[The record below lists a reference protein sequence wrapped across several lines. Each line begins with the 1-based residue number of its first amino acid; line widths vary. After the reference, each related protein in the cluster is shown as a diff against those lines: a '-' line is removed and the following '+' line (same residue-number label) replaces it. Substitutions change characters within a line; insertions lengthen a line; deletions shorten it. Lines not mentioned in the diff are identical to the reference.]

1 MGANDNTTGR
11 MFYPINS
18 GKKSSDITN
27 SYANRNAEFTGNDA
41 FKNVS
46 VNPQFKTIGIQ
57 QENSTTGSS
66 FVNSANFIEIRNAPR
81 ATGISNDS
89 GDRIVNRILPTNTN
103 LDSYGVNNDET
114 SPSKIKVYDFNDS
127 FSETNRKFIYGTTL
141 YPDSNTVGLD
151 IDNYDYFILINP
163 EMTSAGTNRIRPH
176 FAKITRIL
184 SFDEFGDGLEF
195 EPAYHTSVASQSK
208 FEIFKGPSKT
218 DTSVVAVSYGLRGD
232 TDANTSKF
240 DILQRAV
247 RPTFYFYNDRL
258 DEKDQLDY
266 AEKYTATSER
276 YWGYGTE
283 ISIGVRD
290 AHTQYAN
297 TTTQKFSLL
306 TNADLDKFIHG
317 QSIFDANNTFI
328 GNVKEK
334 TYSGLLYSFKIDYA
348 RTPLSSFSSTN
359 SRIATI
365 GTHSTVGTP
374 SSSSI
379 GSNTYSST
387 GGSGSGA
394 TFTIVVVEASG
405 VRFVQSVSL
414 AFGGTGYT
422 ASDNLSVSVGGA
434 TVTIPVASIT
444 NDDIKIKIGKT
455 IQNVVF
461 KTKGK
466 YSNTIQSLG
475 RNQISATL
483 VDSNRTSDEADN
495 SFDATRWQTAFPKMK
510 RHSQDLITATANSLD
525 GNLTGPNRY
534 ITFEKAEYKNS
545 KVEPSISASLNS
557 PKNKLTKLVRFQLVD
572 NSGLQHLKIKEN
584 SDLKIRRNLHSDTFT
599 KKEFIGFAKSIS
611 SPNNKIQLSELNS
624 EIDLKHILS
633 VNDIIELNG
642 YHFVVNSIEDKSSD
656 TEQAIVIKDRKL
668 KTAKVWE
675 SSSVVPTFD
684 REKLFLMPFTGVL
697 NLNFESDTEV
707 LLDSNDNFQTL
718 TMNGVAVNKTDSKL
732 HKSFLSPL
740 FYNSHLIEVDYADK
754 NNKYAKIIDSDK
766 TFYQKSNVSASRLY
780 YYNGAFSISEQVF
793 SGSVDDL
800 EFITEQGN
808 TTVKVTG
815 RDDTSKLLG
824 KTITKSLTHHSDI
837 VKTTLPPTITTFT
850 NLTGLT
856 VTATNNI
863 ELLVTGTP
871 STTPRKYML
880 LFDGDSNLIGEV
892 TDYAVHTGSEYWIR
906 LTHNLSTKTVSELN
920 SSGLKLYDPYS
931 NTQYNQIAGTKSLQ
945 SNVLHSGGIG
955 DFTSISERGLSFRK
969 GLDID
974 YDTSFTYTP
983 LSLTS
988 NQSNSSA
995 DTLGYDISSP
1005 ISISTDDAV
1014 FAFNI
1019 GNENGVTVDKQDI
1032 MTVNSELFDV
1042 VKVSEQ
1048 DNASTVLEIAPTFPM
1063 VLGRIDSNTSDSRG
1077 NAKLYLVN
1085 NNIETGG
1092 FIHRLQNSA
1101 SAGSGVAQFAPKD
1114 TIRYWDLQLIRP
1126 NALVRTVDSIYST
1139 GSKPQ
1144 AIQGY
1149 AVGYGIDATG
1159 TTKSVT
1165 ETPDNKPINGSNT
1178 LSGWNH
1184 LTNFYGNY
1192 PLITTYPSHSNGVSG
1207 ETDIMYSEFEQ
1218 IDPRTLSYELL
1229 ATGDIF
1235 PSSKQRHNS
1244 LFNTNHARGFNNYGI
1259 MLETLSDQTNST
1271 SHQKY
1276 TGTTSQTLKRDI
1288 HFESASIVDSSP
1300 VNTDQIRRWGVIRL
1314 VEATFDWHF
1323 NPLDFDSLADSFDS
1337 LKYFD
1342 YVMIRKPVQLSG
1354 YTLEVSD
1361 GDADGTLLAQMTAGD
1376 VVYKKNAIGTNSS
1389 ETRADLRIP
1398 GDTHSGFAA
1407 YRASNTTA
1415 VNSNFTDNFGTII
1428 GTTPVNN
1435 ILRFDGITV
1444 NGTTFKGVESFRL
1457 FTDDQISLNGLET
1470 ATDVGIFIDRVN
1482 GHKDIN
1488 FHRSWITH
1496 PPVDYTDDSGNG
1508 FIHQLLRNGDN
1519 DKYDPMNVILPI
1531 IAENKSGNSDKN
1543 DKLFSPFHRQ
1553 DHWDNTDTTGLTSA
1567 NGIDMLHM
1575 SRVISGLVKHSYGQG
1590 PTLDKGDIELLGLGQ
1605 GDVYANCIG
1614 LFRNLEA
1621 IGESDKF
1628 SKWDDSVSLISSP
1641 IGKTNETLYQT
1652 GKTGYKM
1659 STASFNSYS
1668 HRVLVGQTVYGSHTT
1683 TDQHSETTRLYEW
1696 TNSDVVDY
1704 STSTPTTT
1712 SKNYKASMLGIH
1724 TIAYPFDKLGRN
1736 TNTNRDNS
1744 HRSLDHTTQI
1754 TNVGVPDDNWGQ
1766 MWASQFIVKPTFNL
1780 TASSSLV
1787 YSNSNKTITFNLD
1800 DSSTHNWLSF
1810 MPNLKGYYLVSESL
1824 VDGDTLRNAKHH
1836 GVPKFIAKIV
1846 NHTISTAPNHVP
1858 GNTSASTFEAQQ
1870 IEFDT
1875 AIDLSTNGVNYR
1887 LMRISETTF
1896 DDTPEKIEFNVMKD
1910 TGLDYGLTSVNFRTG
1925 KGSNDDKT
1933 DDKRFHETVY
1943 SMYLRL
1949 DIDNPVLSSESNP
1962 FIEAR
1967 NTTRATVGFTEGEII
1982 TAFVSDGNT
1991 KRKVDLTVSLT
2002 RQKKTT
2008 SSTEPCLVF
2017 TYGGRL
2023 NGNGVVSFG
2032 EVIDVTLGRKPR
2044 LKRLNRCYIGTSFDI
2059 GSNVDTELNNVVTDA
2074 GLEYD
2079 FTKSNAIFTTNI
2091 VDTNNSSTTITC
2103 LENVVELSA
2112 GDVIYTQEG
2121 HLIGEILSINNK
2133 TITFASG
2140 KKYYTPPQYSNIIKL
2155 NERTFVSN
2163 IKLKSSDVY
2172 STINSLTSMKG
2183 MDYKIQNNKVIFRN
2197 FEDTSS
2203 LLRKEVAFSDLTGA
2217 SPISNNVSLLD
2228 KVNRVIVKGD
2238 GVEHEVEIF
2247 TDADNK
2253 TMVVND
2259 STITT
2264 VQEAEIRGIKLLQ
2277 IHNSDARKITLE
2289 INAKGFELL
2298 EAGDLL
2304 HLDFPTYNVP
2314 KGDYIIFE
2322 IENVLGPTMK
2332 MTVGTYNKGIAE
2344 RLSEISQESSQNIS
2358 HILSANAEG
2367 STGYKAIFEPLNLKV
2382 TELEYTVRG
2391 GLTDSNI
2398 GFDDIAGFTET
2409 VGFDIVAT
2417 GEIGIKKEYKDRFY
2431 D

>member
-18 GKKSSDITN
+18 GKKSGDITN

-46 VNPQFKTIGIQ
+46 VNPQFKTIGIE

-89 GDRIVNRILPTNTN
+89 GDRIVNRILPINAN
-103 LDSYGVNNDET
+103 LSSYGVNNDET
-114 SPSKIKVYDFNDS
+114 SPSKIKVYDANGS

-141 YPDSNTVGLD
+141 YPNSNTVGLD

-184 SFDEFGDGLEF
+184 AFDEFGDGLEF

-232 TDANTSKF
+232 TDTNTSKY
-240 DILQRAV
+240 DILQRAL

-283 ISIGVRD
+283 ISIEGRD

-297 TTTQKFSLL
+297 TTTQKFTLT

-317 QSIFDANNTFI
+317 QSIFDANNNFI
-328 GNVKEK
+328 GNVKDK
-334 TYSGLLYSFKIDYA
+334 SYSGSYSFKIDYA
-348 RTPLSSFSSTN
+348 RTALSSFSATN

-365 GTHSTVGTP
+365 GTHSVSGIP
-374 SSSSI
+374 SSGSI
-379 GSNTYSST
+379 GTNTYSAT
-387 GGSGSGA
+387 GGNGSGA
-394 TFTIVVVEASG
+394 TFTIVVVLASG

-414 AFGGTGYT
+414 AFGGSGYT
-422 ASDNLSVSVGGA
+422 ASDNLSVNVGGA
-434 TVTIPVASIT
+434 TVTIPVASVAA
-444 NDDIKIKIGKT
+444 DDIKIKIGKT

-475 RNQISATL
+475 KNPISATL

-557 PKNKLTKLVRFQLVD
+557 PKNKLTKLVRFQLSD

-584 SDLKIRRNLHSDTFT
+584 ADLKVRKNIHSGTFT
-599 KKEFIGFAKSIS
+599 KKEFIGVANSIA

-642 YHFVVNSIEDKSSD
+642 YHFVVNSIDDKTSD

-707 LLDSNDNFQTL
+707 LLDSSGNFQTL

-793 SGSVDDL
+793 SGNVDDL

-815 RDDTSKLLG
+815 RDNTSKLLG

-856 VTATNNI
+856 VTAIGSTTI
-863 ELLVTGTP
+863 SVSGTP

-880 LFDGDSNLIGEV
+880 LFDGDSNFIGEV
-892 TDYAVHTGSEYWIR
+892 NNYVLVMGSVYSITF
-906 LTHNLSTKTVSELN
+906 THEHYCTKTVNELN
-920 SSGLKLYDPYS
+920 SSGLKFYDPYS

-945 SNVLHSGGIG
+945 SNILHSGGIG

-974 YDTSFTYTP
+974 YDGSFSYTP
-983 LSLTS
+983 LSLSS

-1005 ISISTDDAV
+1005 ISISTDDAI

-1042 VKVSEQ
+1042 FKVGEQ
-1048 DNASTVLEIAPTFPM
+1048 DSASPVLQIAPTFPM

-1092 FIHRLQNSA
+1092 FIHRLKDKFV
-1101 SAGSGVAQFAPKD
+1101 GGDGIVQFAPKD

-1178 LSGWNH
+1178 LSGWSH

-1192 PLITTYPSHSNGVSG
+1192 PLITTYPSNSDGVGG

-1235 PSSKQRHNS
+1235 PSSKQRHNN

-1259 MLETLSDQTNST
+1259 MLETSSDQIHST

-1288 HFESASIVDSSP
+1288 HFESASITDSSP

-1323 NPLDFDSLADSFDS
+1323 NPLDFDSLADSFDA

-1342 YVMIRKPVQLSG
+1342 YVMIRKPVELSG
-1354 YTLEVSD
+1354 KTLNIFGGNV
-1361 GDADGTLLAQMTAGD
+1361 GGTLTGEMTAGD
-1376 VVYKKNAIGTNSS
+1376 LAYKKDSIGTNSS
-1389 ETRADLRIP
+1389 EIRVDLRIP
-1398 GDTHSGFAA
+1398 GDTHSGFVA
-1407 YRASNTTA
+1407 YRASNTTG
-1415 VNSNFTDNFGTII
+1415 VNGNFTDSLGAII
-1428 GTTPVNN
+1428 AETPANN

-1444 NGTTFKGVESFRL
+1444 NGTTIKGVESFRL

-1470 ATDVGIFIDRVN
+1470 ANDVGILIDRVN
-1482 GHKDIN
+1482 GHKDIH

-1496 PPVDYTDDSGNG
+1496 PPVDYTDPDANNNG
-1508 FIHQLLRNGDN
+1508 FMHQLLKNSDGDF
-1519 DKYDPMNVILPI
+1519 YDPMNVILPI

-1553 DHWDNTDTTGLTSA
+1553 DHWGNTTTTNLTDA
-1567 NGIDMLHM
+1567 NSVDMLHM
-1575 SRVISGLVKHSYGQG
+1575 SRVISGLIKPSYGQG
-1590 PTLDKGDIELLGLGQ
+1590 PTLDGGDIELLGLGQ

-1621 IGESDKF
+1621 IGESSNQF
-1628 SKWDDSVSLISSP
+1628 LNWDDTIPLISSP
-1641 IGKTNETLYQT
+1641 IGAVDTTTYNTRQ
-1652 GKTGYKM
+1652 GYN
-1659 STASFNSYS
+1659 ASSSKFNSYS
-1668 HRVLVGQTVYGSHTT
+1668 HSVVLGTNTYGANGDS
-1683 TDQHSETTRLYEW
+1683 DQHSETTRLYEW
-1696 TNSDVVDY
+1696 TNPDA
-1704 STSTPTTT
+1704 TSYNTGSPVIT
-1712 SKNYKASMLGIH
+1712 SQNYKASMLGIH
-1724 TIAYPFDKLGRN
+1724 TSAYPFDKKGTMTASRRG
-1736 TNTNRDNS
+1736 TGYRG
-1744 HRSLDHTTQI
+1744 LDHTTQ
-1754 TNVGVPDDNWGQ
+1754 TNISGNMVDNWGQ

-1780 TASSSLV
+1780 TAASNLV
-1787 YSNSNKTITFNLD
+1787 YSNSNKTITFTLND
-1800 DSSTHNWLSF
+1800 ASTHNWLSF
-1810 MPNLKGYYLVSESL
+1810 MPNLKGYYLVSEKL
-1824 VDGDTLRNAKHH
+1824 EDGDTLRNAKHH

-1846 NHTISTAPNHVP
+1846 NHTISTAPNP
-1858 GNTSASTFEAQQ
+1858 NSSSFEAQQ

-1875 AIDLSTNGVNYR
+1875 AIDLSSNGVYYR

-1910 TGLDYGLTSVNFRTG
+1910 TGLDYKLTSINFRTG
-1925 KGSNDDKT
+1925 KGSNEDKT
-1933 DDKRFHETVY
+1933 NDKRYQETVY

-1967 NTTRATVGFTEGEII
+1967 NTTRAKVGFTEGEII

-2002 RQKKTT
+2002 RPKKVT
-2008 SSTEPCLVF
+2008 SATEPCLVF
-2017 TYGGRL
+2017 TYGGKL

-2032 EVIDVTLGRKPR
+2032 EVIDITLGRKPKLER
-2044 LKRLNRCYIGTSFDI
+2044 LSRCYIGTSFDI
-2059 GSNVDTELNNVVTDA
+2059 GSNVDTELNNVVTEA

-2091 VDTNNSSTTITC
+2091 VNTNGTNTIVC

-2121 HLIGEILSINNK
+2121 HLIGEILSINNQ

-2163 IKLKSSDVY
+2163 IKLKSADVY
-2172 STINSLTSMKG
+2172 NTINSLTSMKG
-2183 MDYKIQNNKVIFRN
+2183 MDYKIQNNRVIFRN

-2203 LLRKEVAFSDLTGA
+2203 LLRKEVTFSDLTGA
-2217 SPISNNVSLLD
+2217 NPISNNVSLLD
-2228 KVNRVIVKGD
+2228 KVNRVEVKGD
-2238 GVEHEVEIF
+2238 GVEHTVELF
-2247 TDADNK
+2247 TTSDTK
-2253 TMVVND
+2253 TMKIND
-2259 STITT
+2259 SSITT
-2264 VQEAEIRGIKLLQ
+2264 IQEAEIRGMKLLQ
-2277 IHNSDARKITLE
+2277 LHNSDARKITLE
-2289 INAKGFELL
+2289 INSKGFELL

-2304 HLDFPTYNVP
+2304 HLDFPTYNIP

-2332 MTVGTYNKGIAE
+2332 MTVGTYSKGIAE

-2358 HILSANAEG
+2358 HLMSVNAEG
-2367 STGYKAIFEPLNLKV
+2367 SSGQKTMFEKLNFKV
-2382 TELEYTVRG
+2382 TDLEYTVRG

>member
-103 LDSYGVNNDET
+103 LDSYGVNGDET

-127 FSETNRKFIYGTTL
+127 FSETNRKFVYGTTL

-195 EPAYHTSVASQSK
+195 EPAYHTTVASQSK
-208 FEIFKGPSKT
+208 FEIFKGPPKT

-232 TDANTSKF
+232 TNANTSKF

-283 ISIGVRD
+283 ISIIGRN
-290 AHTQYAN
+290 AHTQYVN
-297 TTTQKFSLL
+297 TTTQEFTLNENS
-306 TNADLDKFIHG
+306 NDDPQDLDKLIHG
-317 QSIFDANNTFI
+317 QSIFDANNNFI
-328 GNVKEK
+328 GNVKDK
-334 TYSGLLYSFKIDYA
+334 TYSAITNSFKIDYA
-348 RTPLSSFSSTN
+348 RTALSSFSSTN

-365 GTHSTVGTP
+365 GTYSTSGTPNNVGTAV
-374 SSSSI
+374 
-379 GSNTYSST
+379 YSAT

-394 TFTIVVVEASG
+394 TFNVTVIQQLGTRLVS
-405 VRFVQSVSL
+405 SVTL

-422 ASDNLSVSVGGA
+422 ASDNVSINVFGA
-434 TVTIPVASIT
+434 TVTIPVASVT
-444 NDDIKIKIGKT
+444 GDDIKIKIGKT

-466 YSNTIQSLG
+466 YSNTIESLG
-475 RNQISATL
+475 ENRISATL

-525 GNLTGPNRY
+525 GGLTGPNRY

-584 SDLKIRRNLHSDTFT
+584 SDLKIRRNLHSGTFT

-697 NLNFESDTEV
+697 NLDFEGDTEV
-707 LLDSNDNFQTL
+707 LLDSNGNFQTL

-766 TFYQKSNVSASRLY
+766 TFYQKSNASASRLY

-880 LFDGDSNLIGEV
+880 LFDGDNNLIGEV

-906 LTHNLSTKTVSELN
+906 LTHNLSTKTASELN

-983 LSLTS
+983 LSLSS

-1126 NALVRTVDSIYST
+1126 NALVRTVDSIYNT

-1192 PLITTYPSHSNGVSG
+1192 PLITTYPSNSDGVTG

-1218 IDPRTLSYELL
+1218 IDPRSLTYELL

-1354 YTLEVSD
+1354 YTLTVSD
-1361 GDADGTLLAQMTAGD
+1361 GDAGGTLTGQMTAGD
-1376 VVYKKNAIGTNSS
+1376 VAYKKNAIGTNSS
-1389 ETRADLRIP
+1389 ESKAGLRIL

-1415 VNSNFTDNFGTII
+1415 VNSNFTDNYGTII
-1428 GTTPVNN
+1428 AATPANN
-1435 ILRFDGITV
+1435 ILRFDGITL
-1444 NGTTFKGVESFRL
+1444 GTSPNEITIKGVERFRL

-1470 ATDVGIFIDRVN
+1470 ATDVGIFIDRLN

-1496 PPVDYTDDSGNG
+1496 PPVDYTDASGNG
-1508 FIHQLLRNGDN
+1508 FMHQLLKNADN

-1531 IAENKSGNSDKN
+1531 VAENKSGNSDKN

-1553 DHWDNTDTTGLTSA
+1553 DHWGNTDTTGLTSA

-1575 SRVISGLVKHSYGQG
+1575 SRVISGLVKPSYGQG

-1628 SKWDDSVSLISSP
+1628 SNWDDSVSLISSP
-1641 IGKTNETLYQT
+1641 IGKTNETLI
-1652 GKTGYKM
+1652 
-1659 STASFNSYS
+1659 SI
-1668 HRVLVGQTVYGSHTT
+1668 
-1683 TDQHSETTRLYEW
+1683 
-1696 TNSDVVDY
+1696 
-1704 STSTPTTT
+1704 
-1712 SKNYKASMLGIH
+1712 SKNW
-1724 TIAYPFDKLGRN
+1724 
-1736 TNTNRDNS
+1736 
-1744 HRSLDHTTQI
+1744 
-1754 TNVGVPDDNWGQ
+1754 V
-1766 MWASQFIVKPTFNL
+1766 
-1780 TASSSLV
+1780 
-1787 YSNSNKTITFNLD
+1787 
-1800 DSSTHNWLSF
+1800 
-1810 MPNLKGYYLVSESL
+1810 
-1824 VDGDTLRNAKHH
+1824 
-1836 GVPKFIAKIV
+1836 
-1846 NHTISTAPNHVP
+1846 
-1858 GNTSASTFEAQQ
+1858 
-1870 IEFDT
+1870 
-1875 AIDLSTNGVNYR
+1875 
-1887 LMRISETTF
+1887 
-1896 DDTPEKIEFNVMKD
+1896 
-1910 TGLDYGLTSVNFRTG
+1910 
-1925 KGSNDDKT
+1925 
-1933 DDKRFHETVY
+1933 
-1943 SMYLRL
+1943 
-1949 DIDNPVLSSESNP
+1949 
-1962 FIEAR
+1962 
-1967 NTTRATVGFTEGEII
+1967 
-1982 TAFVSDGNT
+1982 
-1991 KRKVDLTVSLT
+1991 
-2002 RQKKTT
+2002 
-2008 SSTEPCLVF
+2008 
-2017 TYGGRL
+2017 
-2023 NGNGVVSFG
+2023 
-2032 EVIDVTLGRKPR
+2032 
-2044 LKRLNRCYIGTSFDI
+2044 
-2059 GSNVDTELNNVVTDA
+2059 
-2074 GLEYD
+2074 
-2079 FTKSNAIFTTNI
+2079 
-2091 VDTNNSSTTITC
+2091 
-2103 LENVVELSA
+2103 
-2112 GDVIYTQEG
+2112 
-2121 HLIGEILSINNK
+2121 
-2133 TITFASG
+2133 
-2140 KKYYTPPQYSNIIKL
+2140 
-2155 NERTFVSN
+2155 
-2163 IKLKSSDVY
+2163 
-2172 STINSLTSMKG
+2172 
-2183 MDYKIQNNKVIFRN
+2183 
-2197 FEDTSS
+2197 
-2203 LLRKEVAFSDLTGA
+2203 
-2217 SPISNNVSLLD
+2217 
-2228 KVNRVIVKGD
+2228 
-2238 GVEHEVEIF
+2238 
-2247 TDADNK
+2247 
-2253 TMVVND
+2253 
-2259 STITT
+2259 
-2264 VQEAEIRGIKLLQ
+2264 
-2277 IHNSDARKITLE
+2277 
-2289 INAKGFELL
+2289 
-2298 EAGDLL
+2298 
-2304 HLDFPTYNVP
+2304 
-2314 KGDYIIFE
+2314 
-2322 IENVLGPTMK
+2322 
-2332 MTVGTYNKGIAE
+2332 
-2344 RLSEISQESSQNIS
+2344 
-2358 HILSANAEG
+2358 
-2367 STGYKAIFEPLNLKV
+2367 
-2382 TELEYTVRG
+2382 
-2391 GLTDSNI
+2391 
-2398 GFDDIAGFTET
+2398 
-2409 VGFDIVAT
+2409 
-2417 GEIGIKKEYKDRFY
+2417 
-2431 D
+2431 

>member
-1 MGANDNTTGR
+1 
-11 MFYPINS
+11 
-18 GKKSSDITN
+18 
-27 SYANRNAEFTGNDA
+27 
-41 FKNVS
+41 
-46 VNPQFKTIGIQ
+46 
-57 QENSTTGSS
+57 
-66 FVNSANFIEIRNAPR
+66 
-81 ATGISNDS
+81 
-89 GDRIVNRILPTNTN
+89 
-103 LDSYGVNNDET
+103 
-114 SPSKIKVYDFNDS
+114 
-127 FSETNRKFIYGTTL
+127 
-141 YPDSNTVGLD
+141 
-151 IDNYDYFILINP
+151 
-163 EMTSAGTNRIRPH
+163 
-176 FAKITRIL
+176 
-184 SFDEFGDGLEF
+184 
-195 EPAYHTSVASQSK
+195 
-208 FEIFKGPSKT
+208 
-218 DTSVVAVSYGLRGD
+218 
-232 TDANTSKF
+232 
-240 DILQRAV
+240 
-247 RPTFYFYNDRL
+247 
-258 DEKDQLDY
+258 
-266 AEKYTATSER
+266 
-276 YWGYGTE
+276 
-283 ISIGVRD
+283 
-290 AHTQYAN
+290 
-297 TTTQKFSLL
+297 
-306 TNADLDKFIHG
+306 
-317 QSIFDANNTFI
+317 
-328 GNVKEK
+328 
-334 TYSGLLYSFKIDYA
+334 
-348 RTPLSSFSSTN
+348 
-359 SRIATI
+359 
-365 GTHSTVGTP
+365 
-374 SSSSI
+374 
-379 GSNTYSST
+379 
-387 GGSGSGA
+387 
-394 TFTIVVVEASG
+394 
-405 VRFVQSVSL
+405 
-414 AFGGTGYT
+414 
-422 ASDNLSVSVGGA
+422 
-434 TVTIPVASIT
+434 
-444 NDDIKIKIGKT
+444 
-455 IQNVVF
+455 
-461 KTKGK
+461 
-466 YSNTIQSLG
+466 
-475 RNQISATL
+475 
-483 VDSNRTSDEADN
+483 
-495 SFDATRWQTAFPKMK
+495 
-510 RHSQDLITATANSLD
+510 
-525 GNLTGPNRY
+525 
-534 ITFEKAEYKNS
+534 
-545 KVEPSISASLNS
+545 
-557 PKNKLTKLVRFQLVD
+557 
-572 NSGLQHLKIKEN
+572 
-584 SDLKIRRNLHSDTFT
+584 
-599 KKEFIGFAKSIS
+599 
-611 SPNNKIQLSELNS
+611 
-624 EIDLKHILS
+624 
-633 VNDIIELNG
+633 
-642 YHFVVNSIEDKSSD
+642 KSSD

-707 LLDSNDNFQTL
+707 LLDSSGNFQTL
-718 TMNGVAVNKTDSKL
+718 TMNGVAVSKTDSKL

-740 FYNSHLIEVDYADK
+740 FYNSHLVEVDYADK

-766 TFYQKSNVSASRLY
+766 TFYQKSDVSASRLY
-780 YYNGAFSISEQVF
+780 YYNGAFSISEQVL

-856 VTATNNI
+856 VTAIGSTTI
-863 ELLVTGTP
+863 SVSGTP
-871 STTPRKYML
+871 STTFSKYML
-880 LFDGDSNLIGEV
+880 LFDGDSNFIGEV
-892 TDYAVHTGSEYWIR
+892 NSYVQVLGSVYSITF
-906 LTHNLSTKTVSELN
+906 THEHYCTKTVSELN
-920 SSGLKLYDPYS
+920 TSGFKFYNPYS
-931 NTQYNQIAGTKSLQ
+931 ATQYNQIAGTKSLQ

-969 GLDID
+969 GLHIN
-974 YDTSFTYTP
+974 YDGSFSYTP
-983 LSLTS
+983 LSLSS

-1048 DNASTVLEIAPTFPM
+1048 DTASTVLEIAPTFPM

-1092 FIHRLQNSA
+1092 FIHRLKDKFV
-1101 SAGSGVAQFAPKD
+1101 GGDGIVQFAPTD
-1114 TIRYWDLQLIRP
+1114 TIRYWDLQIIRP

-1139 GSKPQ
+1139 GTRPQ

-1149 AVGYGIDATG
+1149 AVGYGINATG
-1159 TTKSVT
+1159 STTSVT

-1178 LSGWNH
+1178 LSGWTH

-1235 PSSKQRHNS
+1235 PSSKQRHNN
-1244 LFNTNHARGFNNYGI
+1244 LFNTSHARGFNNYGI

-1288 HFESASIVDSSP
+1288 HFESASITDSSP

-1323 NPLDFDSLADSFDS
+1323 NPLDFDSLADTFDA

-1342 YVMIRKPVQLSG
+1342 YVMIRKPTEISG
-1354 YTLEVSD
+1354 YTLTVSS
-1361 GDADGTLLAQMTAGD
+1361 GNAGGTLIGQMTAGD
-1376 VVYKKNAIGTNSS
+1376 VAYKKDAIGTNSS

-1398 GDTHSGFAA
+1398 GDTHSGFVA
-1407 YRASNTTA
+1407 YRASSTTA
-1415 VNSNFTDNFGTII
+1415 VNGNFTDNLGTII
-1428 GTTPVNN
+1428 NTTPADN
-1435 ILRFDGITV
+1435 ILRFDGVTV

-1457 FTDDQISLNGLET
+1457 FTDDQISLNALET
-1470 ATDVGIFIDRVN
+1470 ANDVGIFIDRVN
-1482 GHKDIN
+1482 GHKDIH

-1496 PPVDYTDDSGNG
+1496 PPVDYTDGTNG
-1508 FIHQLLRNGDN
+1508 FMHQLLKNADD

-1553 DHWDNTDTTGLTSA
+1553 DHWDDTATTSLTSA
-1567 NGIDMLHM
+1567 NSIDMLHM
-1575 SRVISGLVKHSYGQG
+1575 SRVISGLIKPSYGQG
-1590 PTLDKGDIELLGLGQ
+1590 PSLDKGDIELLGLGQ

-1621 IGESDKF
+1621 IGES
-1628 SKWDDSVSLISSP
+1628 SNLYLNWDDSISLISSP
-1641 IGKTNETLYQT
+1641 LGRTDTTNYATRE
-1652 GKTGYKM
+1652 GYSM
-1659 STASFNSYS
+1659 SSTKFNSYS
-1668 HRVLVGQTVYGSHTT
+1668 HSVLLGTNTYGANTDS
-1683 TDQHSETTRLYEW
+1683 DQHSESARLYEW
-1696 TNSDVVDY
+1696 TNPDV
-1704 STSTPTTT
+1704 TSYNTGSPVLT
-1712 SKNYKASMLGIH
+1712 SQNYKASMLGIH
-1724 TIAYPFDKLGRN
+1724 TTAYPFDKKGTMSAAR
-1736 TNTNRDNS
+1736 RGSDY
-1744 HRSLDHTTQI
+1744 RGLDHTTHTTLSGNSI
-1754 TNVGVPDDNWGQ
+1754 DNWGQ
-1766 MWASQFIVKPTFNL
+1766 MWSSQFIVKPTFNL
-1780 TASSSLV
+1780 TAASNLV
-1787 YSNSNKTITFNLD
+1787 YSNSDKTITFTLD
-1800 DSSTHNWLSF
+1800 DASTHNWLSF

-1875 AIDLSTNGVNYR
+1875 AIDVSSNGANYR

-1910 TGLDYGLTSVNFRTG
+1910 TGLDYNLTSVNFRTG
-1925 KGSNDDKT
+1925 KGSNEDKT

-1949 DIDNPVLSSESNP
+1949 DIDNPILSSESNP

-1967 NTTRATVGFTEGEII
+1967 NTTRAKVGFTEGEII

-2002 RQKKTT
+2002 RQKKTS
-2008 SSTEPCLVF
+2008 SSTEDCLVF
-2017 TYGGRL
+2017 TYGGKL
-2023 NGNGVVSFG
+2023 NGSGVVSFG
-2032 EVIDVTLGRKPR
+2032 EVIDITLGRKPR

-2059 GSNVDTELNNVVTDA
+2059 GSNVDTELNNVVTEA

-2091 VDTNNSSTTITC
+2091 VNTNGTNTIVC
-2103 LENVVELSA
+2103 LENVTELSA

-2121 HLIGEILSINNK
+2121 HLIGEILSINNQ

-2163 IKLKSSDVY
+2163 LKLNSSDVY

-2183 MDYKIQNNKVIFRN
+2183 MDYKIQDNKVIFRN

-2203 LLRKEVAFSDLTGA
+2203 LLRKEVTFSDLTGT

-2228 KVNRVIVKGD
+2228 KVNRVEIKGD
-2238 GVEHEVEIF
+2238 GVEHIVEIF
-2247 TDADNK
+2247 TNVDNK

-2259 STITT
+2259 PTITT

-2322 IENVLGPTMK
+2322 IENILGPTMR

-2344 RLSEISQESSQNIS
+2344 RLSEISQESSGNIS
-2358 HILSANAEG
+2358 HILTANAEG
-2367 STGYKAIFEPLNLKV
+2367 STGHKTIFEPLNLKV